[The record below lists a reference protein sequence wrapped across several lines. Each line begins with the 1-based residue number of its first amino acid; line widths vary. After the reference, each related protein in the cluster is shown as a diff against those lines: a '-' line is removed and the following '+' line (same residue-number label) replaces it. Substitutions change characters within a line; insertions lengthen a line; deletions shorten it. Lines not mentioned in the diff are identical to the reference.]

1 MKVAAYARV
10 STGSEEQYTSFKNQL
25 SYFTEKIISEGN
37 ELIKLYADEGL
48 TGTNFKRKGFI
59 DMLYD
64 AGIDF
69 IKINDQEI
77 FVLSDRA
84 PLFDIIYV
92 KSTSRLAR
100 NTDLMNIIKL
110 LKTKNVDIYFDDLNK
125 KASEVDAELL
135 INLLIIFD
143 EQFSNDLSRK
153 TKFGF
158 LESARKRPILTNILG
173 YRRKDDDIVIIE
185 DEANIV
191 RKIFDMFVNDNIGTV
206 KISKYLNEHG
216 YRNRLGNEFTG
227 NTVRNILNNEK
238 YIGVYKFNE
247 FNIIKKGNKK
257 IKIPVDEDKQIIREN
272 AFKAIIDKD
281 TFNKAKIKLEK
292 SKKGVRY
299 NVSRYNRKIRCEAC
313 NCNYC
318 RIHNGRFGCITK
330 ITKGKNSCKSKYI
343 KPEDIDKFLTKTL
356 KTFNVDMQ
364 AKINTFINIL
374 ENYRDEF
381 YGNNIDVKNQKN
393 RLVDLYIKGKIDENI
408 YTDKLNELL
417 ALENKNNIIDDI
429 NNEIRKLKNYNFV
442 RKPQTTDELLDM
454 ITIYA
459 KQNGELYYKTDL
471 SERLRKLANRFMGFD
486 KYYNKCVDEF
496 NNLKKNS

>member
-69 IKINDQEI
+69 IKINNQEI

-158 LESARKRPILTNILG
+158 LESARKRSILTNILG

-191 RKIFDMFVNDNIGTV
+191 KVIFDKFTSKELNILQ
-206 KISKYLNEHG
+206 IAKYLN
-216 YRNRLGNEFTG
+216 
-227 NTVRNILNNEK
+227 K
-238 YIGVYKFNE
+238 
-247 FNIIKKGNKK
+247 
-257 IKIPVDEDKQIIREN
+257 
-272 AFKAIIDKD
+272 
-281 TFNKAKIKLEK
+281 
-292 SKKGVRY
+292 
-299 NVSRYNRKIRCEAC
+299 
-313 NCNYC
+313 
-318 RIHNGRFGCITK
+318 
-330 ITKGKNSCKSKYI
+330 
-343 KPEDIDKFLTKTL
+343 
-356 KTFNVDMQ
+356 
-364 AKINTFINIL
+364 
-374 ENYRDEF
+374 
-381 YGNNIDVKNQKN
+381 
-393 RLVDLYIKGKIDENI
+393 
-408 YTDKLNELL
+408 
-417 ALENKNNIIDDI
+417 
-429 NNEIRKLKNYNFV
+429 
-442 RKPQTTDELLDM
+442 
-454 ITIYA
+454 
-459 KQNGELYYKTDL
+459 
-471 SERLRKLANRFMGFD
+471 
-486 KYYNKCVDEF
+486 
-496 NNLKKNS
+496 